1 MHNTSQKAKQ
11 NEKGAESQM
20 NVKNKMPEDK
30 SKKRNNYRSNNEC
43 QNGNENESQREIVQR
58 KIKWK

>member
-30 SKKRNNYRSNNEC
+30 SKKRNNHRSNNEC